1 MEKEKADLELAA
13 KLAKEKAEKD
23 KKKKK
28 SEREGRNSSIRA

>member
-13 KLAKEKAEKD
+13 NLAKEKAEKD

-28 SEREGRNSSIRA
+28 RKRRPK